1 MSTIC
6 HAMVILC
13 DVQLIQI
20 SYIKLE
26 YQKIMLRINH

>member
-6 HAMVILC
+6 HVMVILC
-13 DVQLIQI
+13 DVQFIQR

-26 YQKIMLRINH
+26 YQKITLRINH